1 MSTVLHPPN
10 FREAE
15 LERLLA
21 GAFRQ
26 AGWKMT
32 IRQLVHDRIVDLAVA
47 NRKYRYAV
55 EFKAASEGRGD
66 RLIPLLAQAILEV
79 RAKARLLDEAVKPL
93 AVLGAPR
100 ISVSVV
106 EEAKS
111 FAGLYAPDI
120 AIGLI
125 DLEGFRFFKGP
136 GLESLN
142 APRAF
147 LSRRL
152 VPIQGAPA
160 HLFSDLNQWML
171 KVLLAP
177 RIPGKLLTAPRGE
190 YKNASQLA
198 ESAGVSV
205 MSAFRFV
212 RRLEEEGFLDDSGGV
227 LKLVRV
233 PELMRRWQAAGLRPV
248 RELPMS
254 FVIRGDDDRFYRSL
268 HSYASKSRRAAQGR
282 SQSLARPRPR
292 ACLGLF
298 AAADTLGA
306 GFVHGI
312 APHLYLERP
321 DDEVIRQLGLQNSDN
336 SKPVDIYVRIPG
348 ERESVFR
355 PAVEREG
362 LPVCDILQVWLDV
375 SSHPARGSAQAEEI
389 RRRLLSPLFEAGA

>member
-1 MSTVLHPPN
+1 MSTVPHPPN

-15 LERLLA
+15 LEMLLA
-21 GAFRQ
+21 DAFRR

-32 IRQLVHDRIVDLAVA
+32 IRQLVHDQIADLAVA
-47 NRKYRYAV
+47 NRKHRYAV

-79 RAKARLLDEAVKPL
+79 RAKTCLLDKAVKPL
-93 AVLGAPR
+93 AVVGAPR
-100 ISVSVV
+100 ISISVE

-111 FAGLYAPDI
+111 FAGLYAPEI

-171 KVLLAP
+171 KILLAP

-212 RRLEEEGFLDDSGGV
+212 HRLEEEGFLDDSGGV
-227 LKLVRV
+227 LKVVRV

-254 FVIRGDDDRFYRSL
+254 FVIRGDDDRVYRSL
-268 HSYASKSRRAAQGR
+268 PSYASKSRRAAQDR
-282 SQSLARPRPR
+282 SQSPARPWPR

-298 AAADTLGA
+298 AAADALGT
-306 GFVHGI
+306 GFVHGV

-321 DDEVIRQLGLQNSDN
+321 DDEVIRQLGLQSSENN
-336 SKPVDIYVRIPG
+336 MPVDIYVRIPG

-355 PAVEREG
+355 PAVERKG

-375 SSHPARGSAQAEEI
+375 SLHTARGSAQAEEI